1 MVEDC
6 SKGKL
11 LYAGGDDVLALV
23 AVDDLFDCMQLLRL
37 VYSGISPSDAMH
49 LGERIGKL
57 QAGGSKGQRKL
68 LLDKG
73 FGLLNGR
80 LMTLMGHKATASMG
94 AVVAHHSAPLSAVL
108 QELRAAENRAK
119 NTARGKDN
127 KGEDINRDAFCLR
140 VLKRGGGEVNVTSP
154 WWPVDSKQQPD
165 TAQSA
170 LALMKQLAEQ
180 LALTAFSRGAI
191 YKAQL
196 WFEGLTDDAKDAKS
210 PIWRAQMAS
219 SLAYQFNRQKGS
231 EELAHSV
238 VAFVCDVIHPA
249 HPKTAIENFLVTSE
263 FFAREARSFND
274 KAEAS
279 KGERGSQQ
287 ATEEAA
293 A

>member
-1 MVEDC
+1 
-6 SKGKL
+6 
-11 LYAGGDDVLALV
+11 
-23 AVDDLFDCMQLLRL
+23 
-37 VYSGISPSDAMH
+37 
-49 LGERIGKL
+49 
-57 QAGGSKGQRKL
+57 
-68 LLDKG
+68 
-73 FGLLNGR
+73 
-80 LMTLMGHKATASMG
+80 
-94 AVVAHHSAPLSAVL
+94 
-108 QELRAAENRAK
+108 
-119 NTARGKDN
+119 
-127 KGEDINRDAFCLR
+127 
-140 VLKRGGGEVNVTSP
+140 
-154 WWPVDSKQQPD
+154 
-165 TAQSA
+165 
-170 LALMKQLAEQ
+170 MKQLAEQ